1 MRIEWIFIWTNLN
14 PLHPRMHCGRFG
26 WNWSS
31 GSWEEDFYI
40 CQCIFAI
47 SLLSVLYLN
56 KLESPSTKDALCQVW
71 LKLVQGFFRW
81 LKCEK
86 FTATSMKQMMPTTTD
101 NGQILIRKAHLRWA
115 KNHCNAYCNTF
126 LNIAI
131 YHDKKTLHL
140 THKTSNMNMYYT
152 LLRTKCF

>member
-1 MRIEWIFIWTNLN
+1 MAQWFWRRFLN
-14 PLHPRMHCGRFG
+14 FVNVFWLFRNYLPLENDRALH
-26 WNWSS
+26 
-31 GSWEEDFYI
+31 
-40 CQCIFAI
+40 
-47 SLLSVLYLN
+47 LN

-86 FTATSMKQMMPTTTD
+86 FMATPMKQMMPTTTD

-140 THKTSNMNMYYT
+140 IHKTSNMNMYYT